1 MRWTIWVRVCA
12 RAPCSSSGFTN
23 CSAIAGKEAEVD
35 KRDGDGRTALHWA
48 AAGGKDDVVEFLLS
62 REASVNTHDDVCLL
76 CCILCTPHAE
86 PSRCG
91 CPGPLDAFD
100 VCYKRWPH

>member
-1 MRWTIWVRVCA
+1 MCVLEPRAAARVS
-12 RAPCSSSGFTN
+12 PN

-62 REASVNTHDDVCLL
+62 REASVNTHDDVCL
-76 CCILCTPHAE
+76 
-86 PSRCG
+86 
-91 CPGPLDAFD
+91 
-100 VCYKRWPH
+100 